1 MALLECNTALSPELV
16 PARQRQGEGG
26 EPASVDALADR
37 RLRADLPVGY
47 VAEVHLRH
55 LDSLSGRKDDPAAP
69 GGLEAITGPDRSEEH
84 TSELQS
90 LMRISYAVFCLQKKK
105 EHNIAQT
112 ACTDQDATLPTYKNY
127 PHNHVM
133 Q

>member
-26 EPASVDALADR
+26 EPASVDALAER

-55 LDSLSGRKDDPAAP
+55 LDPLSGRKDDTAAP
-69 GGLEAITGPDRSEEH
+69 GGLEANAGRTVARRVG
-84 TSELQS
+84 
-90 LMRISYAVFCLQKKK
+90 K
-105 EHNIAQT
+105 EWGREWKVGWSP
-112 ACTDQDATLPTYKNY
+112 AT
-127 PHNHVM
+127 
-133 Q
+133 

>member
-55 LDSLSGRKDDPAAP
+55 LDPLSGRKDDPAAP
-69 GGLEAITGPDRSEEH
+69 GGLEAIARPDGGSE
-84 TSELQS
+84 
-90 LMRISYAVFCLQKKK
+90 RRVG
-105 EHNIAQT
+105 
-112 ACTDQDATLPTYKNY
+112 DQDALGFDSFDDHEVPVAAGIDQIGRESCRERVCEY
-127 PHNHVM
+127 V
-133 Q
+133 